1 MPFAVTVD
9 HRLVWAC
16 YLPVPD
22 KTVRA
27 CYHKS
32 HGKFVN
38 ALDGLALKP

>member
-9 HRLVWAC
+9 HRLVWAR
-16 YLPVPD
+16 YLP
-22 KTVRA
+22 
-27 CYHKS
+27 KS